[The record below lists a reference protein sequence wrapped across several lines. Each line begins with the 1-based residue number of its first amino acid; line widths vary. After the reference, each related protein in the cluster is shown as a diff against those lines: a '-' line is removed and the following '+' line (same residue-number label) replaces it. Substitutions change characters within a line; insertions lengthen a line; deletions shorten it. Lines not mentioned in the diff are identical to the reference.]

1 MEHSIT
7 FGSIPNMELSFRMED
22 VTLDGIPETP
32 SPAPRVVPQQQQQQ
46 QQQQQRRVVTP
57 RQSLPQQFHGQQAQ
71 VQAAQPSTFS
81 QEMAPSNMTKSFS
94 FQVPEV
100 FRVEKPSLLHW
111 LNDVPVPEEDDEQQQ
126 QHRASAASTQQP
138 HGEKHALVSSCFHP
152 LTHIAHLNLTW
163 E

>member
-32 SPAPRVVPQQQQQQ
+32 SPPPRVVPQ

-57 RQSLPQQFHGQQAQ
+57 RQFQPHQFHGQQAQ
-71 VQAAQPSTFS
+71 AQAAQPSTSS
-81 QEMAPSNMTKSFS
+81 QEMPPPNMTKSFS
-94 FQVPEV
+94 FQIPEV

-111 LNDVPVPEEDDEQQQ
+111 LDDVPVPEEDDKQQQQQQQ

-138 HGEKHALVSSCFHP
+138 HGEKHRLVSLP
-152 LTHIAHLNLTW
+152 IPTTK
-163 E
+163 

>member
-46 QQQQQRRVVTP
+46 QQRRVVTP
-57 RQSLPQQFHGQQAQ
+57 RQPLPQQFHGQQAQ

-111 LNDVPVPEEDDEQQQ
+111 RNDVPVPEEDDEQQQ
-126 QHRASAASTQQP
+126 QHSASAASTQQP
-138 HGEKHALVSSCFHP
+138 HV
-152 LTHIAHLNLTW
+152 
-163 E
+163 